1 MKLFDSFEAVRFPEE
16 NLILITNNGFIYY
29 VYDPDYKNWKKYKN
43 CGEDSITVANYQEI
57 TEDELKDALQ
67 GIVPQKETDFS
78 RFCNPSQLNIC
89 DMSDL
94 LEEDYHCYMSD
105 SEIHY
110 YVIEFLRES
119 TICYKSYLVIK
130 ALLAKGLSEQLSK
143 EQLICRIK
151 ELSLAVIGRD
161 IFTPQI
167 RIIDGHDCSSYFW
180 IMPAR
185 IIDYTDTN
193 ELDNVAEMRSVEIS
207 IEEDDVDQY
216 LSYYFRKYFDSKL
229 NANQKRVGYYF
240 EDDDG
245 TEQIT
250 YITDFEWYLTYN
262 FYTFDSI
269 RRMIAEIRRTVST
282 LDNTQDR
289 TQVCRDD
296 LPSTTPIVPRPFRGF
311 AIGTGRDFFLEFF
324 DEEVTVDAFLID

>member
-1 MKLFDSFEAVRFPEE
+1 M
-16 NLILITNNGFIYY
+16 
-29 VYDPDYKNWKKYKN
+29 
-43 CGEDSITVANYQEI
+43 
-57 TEDELKDALQ
+57 
-67 GIVPQKETDFS
+67 
-78 RFCNPSQLNIC
+78 
-89 DMSDL
+89 
-94 LEEDYHCYMSD
+94 
-105 SEIHY
+105 
-110 YVIEFLRES
+110 
-119 TICYKSYLVIK
+119 
-130 ALLAKGLSEQLSK
+130 
-143 EQLICRIK
+143 
-151 ELSLAVIGRD
+151 AVIGRD

-269 RRMIAEIRRTVST
+269 RRMITEIRRTVST
-282 LDNTQDR
+282 LDNNRLVDFYKR
-289 TQVCRDD
+289 FIYRLEYMIQVG
-296 LPSTTPIVPRPFRGF
+296 SENGYN
-311 AIGTGRDFFLEFF
+311 
-324 DEEVTVDAFLID
+324 LISIMGP